1 MAQYNATIEFFR
13 THEFANNGEHRC
25 PEAAAT
31 KFLSKQRT
39 SNICDAMYRSGN
51 VTFYRDL
58 WGPSAVICST
68 HPSIVTLRSSFPPS
82 SLFQQEENPNF
93 VGLVF

>member
-1 MAQYNATIEFFR
+1 MFEIEPGSRKNTNKYSITSFGETANYIIYFLFLSRISVQMPQYDATIEFFR
-13 THEFANNGEHRC
+13 THEFANNGGHRC

-39 SNICDAMYRSGN
+39 SNICDAMYRGGN

-58 WGPSAVICST
+58 
-68 HPSIVTLRSSFPPS
+68 
-82 SLFQQEENPNF
+82 
-93 VGLVF
+93 